1 MLERTHLEIV
11 RAVSEAG
18 TVTEAANRLC
28 LSQSALSHSIK
39 KLESYLGAPIWRKE
53 GRNLRFTESG
63 VYLLKLAERLLPQI
77 EYAEQQMRDVALGQR
92 GSLRIGMECHPCYRW
107 LLTVVGPFLSDW
119 PNVDV
124 DVKQRFQFGG
134 MGALFNHEIDLLVT
148 PDPLKTKGLE
158 FVPVFPYEQ
167 KLAVAADHHL
177 AGSAHV
183 CPSDL
188 TKETLI
194 TYPVAADRLDIYS
207 QFLLP
212 ADCRPKRVKAIE
224 ATDIML
230 QMVAAGR
237 GVAALPGW
245 LIQQYQPQL
254 AIVDLRLGEKGIH
267 KHIHLGFRQ
276 ADADIDYLRQFVT
289 DAKNSPE
296 PSC

>member
-1 MLERTHLEIV
+1 MLERAHLEIV
-11 RAVSEAG
+11 RAVSEEG

-63 VYLLKLAERLLPQI
+63 SHLLRLAARLLPQI

-107 LLTVVGPFLSDW
+107 LLTVVGPFLTRW
-119 PNVDV
+119 PKVDV

-158 FVPVFPYEQ
+158 FVPVFAYEQ
-167 KLAVAADHHL
+167 KLAVSAEHPL
-177 AGSAHV
+177 AKKAFV
-183 CPSDL
+183 TPEEI
-188 TKETLI
+188 TQEVLI
-194 TYPVAADRLDIYS
+194 TYPVAPDRLDIYS

-212 ADCRPKRVKAIE
+212 KDCRPKRRKEIE

-245 LIQQYQPQL
+245 LIRQYQQQL
-254 AIVDLRLGEKGIH
+254 PIVDVRLGESGIH
-267 KHIHLGFRQ
+267 KHIHLGYRQ
-276 ADADIDYLRQFVT
+276 TDTEIDYLKQFVL
-289 DAKNSPE
+289 DAENCPD
-296 PSC
+296 PS